1 MLHDGACPQRWI
13 RAVSLPRGPGL
24 PMAANGYEEEAG
36 RAIRRHD
43 DATRPTQ
50 SVQFSP
56 VSPVQP
62 VQSSPV
68 HFSPALH
75 GTATLLNAVKLHLSA
90 PHLILARSAPMR
102 QVRYAYA
109 PSIHPRNPRRQQP
122 TTQPGQ
128 VNPQVDQQ
136 ATTKH
141 QASKQP
147 PRGPTWKRPD
157 ADNHPSAPVR
167 SAPLSP
173 SPPLQPKYT
182 HYTHAH
188 TCTSRQLPRPIHLP
202 LHLHMHTSS
211 APTSCSPTNLPRHP
225 QPSQLIPS
233 IPSRLI

>member
-1 MLHDGACPQRWI
+1 VDSSCLSPTG
-13 RAVSLPRGPGL
+13 PR
-24 PMAANGYEEEAG
+24 AANGYEEEAG

-147 PRGPTWKRPD
+147 PRGPTWKQPD
-157 ADNHPSAPVR
+157 ADNHPSAPAR

-182 HYTHAH
+182 QYTHAH
-188 TCTSRQLPRPIHLP
+188 TPRATSLAPSICPSTSTCTPPAH
-202 LHLHMHTSS
+202 LHLAALQTYLDT
-211 APTSCSPTNLPRHP
+211 PNLPNSSHP
-225 QPSQLIPS
+225 SHPV
-233 IPSRLI
+233 